1 VAKEKYLLG
10 MDIVRFLAILMMGSN
25 LYSIENEKVNN
36 VVG

>member
-1 VAKEKYLLG
+1 MAKEKYLLG
-10 MDIVRFLAILMMGSN
+10 MDAVRFLAILMMGSN